1 MMSKITA
8 TLGRNFSKTKEFQ
21 ELQEQDGAV
30 DKRLVSL
37 TLKRQDKI
45 GQDIKQRLME
55 EDEGVSS
62 YSKWLDARPTSN
74 MEKLHFITGQQSAV
88 SSHTTGGGD
97 NISSSNLS
105 FWAGHGLL
113 RSELRDEI
121 YSQICKQLTNNPSKS
136 SHARGWILLSLC
148 VGCFAPT
155 AR

>member
-1 MMSKITA
+1 MEDVTSNCLDFTPMMSKITA

-21 ELQEQDGAV
+21 ELREQDGAV

-88 SSHTTGGGD
+88 TPQEEET
-97 NISSSNLS
+97 IFLQVFCLS
-105 FWAGHGLL
+105 G
-113 RSELRDEI
+113 
-121 YSQICKQLTNNPSKS
+121 Q
-136 SHARGWILLSLC
+136 
-148 VGCFAPT
+148 VT
-155 AR
+155 AC

>member
-8 TLGRNFSKTKEFQ
+8 TLGRNFSKSKEFQ
-21 ELQEQDGAV
+21 ELQEQDSGLGV
-30 DKRLVSL
+30 DKRLVSM

-45 GQDIKQRLME
+45 GQDIKQRMLE

-62 YSKWLDARPTSN
+62 YTKWLDARPTTN
-74 MEKLHFITGQQSAV
+74 MEKLHFIT
-88 SSHTTGGGD
+88 
-97 NISSSNLS
+97 
-105 FWAGHGLL
+105 GHGLL

-121 YSQICKQLTNNPSKS
+121 YSQICKQLSNNPSKS

-155 AR
+155 ARSVRLMSPRD

>member
-74 MEKLHFITGQQSAV
+74 MEKLHFITGQSQQS
-88 SSHTTGGGD
+88 D
-97 NISSSNLS
+97 NISVFIL
-105 FWAGHGLL
+105 F
-113 RSELRDEI
+113 I
-121 YSQICKQLTNNPSKS
+121 YHQLICPS
-136 SHARGWILLSLC
+136 GQ
-148 VGCFAPT
+148 VT
-155 AR
+155 AC

>member
-74 MEKLHFITGQQSAV
+74 MEKLHFITGQSQSQSESA
-88 SSHTTGGGD
+88 D
-97 NISSSNLS
+97 NISVLIYNLS
-105 FWAGHGLL
+105 IWLG
-113 RSELRDEI
+113 RSRLAE
-121 YSQICKQLTNNPSKS
+121 
-136 SHARGWILLSLC
+136 
-148 VGCFAPT
+148 V
-155 AR
+155 

>member
-21 ELQEQDGAV
+21 ELREQDGAV

-62 YSKWLDARPTSN
+62 YSQWLDARPTSN
-74 MEKLHFITGQQSAV
+74 MEKLHFITGL
-88 SSHTTGGGD
+88 TTGGGGGD
-97 NISSSNLS
+97 ILYNL
-105 FWAGHGLL
+105 
-113 RSELRDEI
+113 I
-121 YSQICKQLTNNPSKS
+121 YPCGQ
-136 SHARGWILLSLC
+136 
-148 VGCFAPT
+148 VT
-155 AR
+155 AC